1 MKARSIPVKTIHLFP
16 KLNRLLIDLLKS
28 LSPEDWNKSTIAPLW
43 TVKDIVA
50 HLLDTNIR
58 SISAADHYE
67 GKAAPHINSYTGLV
81 NNLNELNAVWVKAM
95 ERVSPQ
101 QLIRMLEATN
111 KLYVNYLVSLDPFSP
126 ARYSV
131 AWAGEEQSANWF
143 HIAREYTEKWH
154 HQQQIRDVV
163 NQPGLI
169 INELF
174 YPCMDTF
181 LRGLP
186 YAYRNETSPEGTIV
200 KISISG
206 DAGGEWYLC
215 RSSNKWELKKNS
227 LKKYH
232 NALVVISPDT
242 AWKVF
247 TKGIRPEQAMERSTL
262 EGDSFLAGRLFYLVA
277 VMA

>member
-1 MKARSIPVKTIHLFP
+1 
-16 KLNRLLIDLLKS
+16 
-28 LSPEDWNKSTIAPLW
+28 
-43 TVKDIVA
+43 
-50 HLLDTNIR
+50 
-58 SISAADHYE
+58 
-67 GKAAPHINSYTGLV
+67 
-81 NNLNELNAVWVKAM
+81 
-95 ERVSPQ
+95 
-101 QLIRMLEATN
+101 
-111 KLYVNYLVSLDPFSP
+111 
-126 ARYSV
+126 
-131 AWAGEEQSANWF
+131 
-143 HIAREYTEKWH
+143 
-154 HQQQIRDVV
+154 
-163 NQPGLI
+163 
-169 INELF
+169 LF

-277 VMA
+277 VNYEKKNVN